1 MVPLSVSTSPL
12 ASTVIFFV
20 KSPLATAVVT
30 SEMFRTC
37 AVRLSAIPFTLLV
50 NSSQVPETPST
61 LACPPNIPSVPTSLA
76 TRDTSEEKVEIWP
89 TIVLIVVARFKKP
102 PLISKPSILSRIFVF
117 NFPIATLLITV
128 ATSSIGEDRDSRI
141 KLILLT
147 TSNHLPLTSS
157 VSTLAS
163 ILPFSAIAS

>member
-1 MVPLSVSTSPL
+1 M
-12 ASTVIFFV
+12 
-20 KSPLATAVVT
+20 
-30 SEMFRTC
+30 
-37 AVRLSAIPFTLLV
+37 
-50 NSSQVPETPST
+50 
-61 LACPPNIPSVPTSLA
+61 
-76 TRDTSEEKVEIWP
+76 EIWP